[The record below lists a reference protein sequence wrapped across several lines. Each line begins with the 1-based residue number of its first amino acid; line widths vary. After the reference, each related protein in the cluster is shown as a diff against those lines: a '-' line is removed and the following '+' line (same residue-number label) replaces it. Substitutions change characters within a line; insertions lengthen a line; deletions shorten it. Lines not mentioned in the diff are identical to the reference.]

1 MKFDLEL
8 RMVLHG
14 AAGPITLAT
23 QRLTLEASINPVQEE
38 PEPTQE
44 GPDRED
50 ELNDPLNGH
59 VRQEP
64 HMGQFIAPGR
74 GQSRGSS
81 RPAHKLTESDIPLI
95 FGMRESGLLQREI
108 AERFGVA
115 QPVVSDILNG
125 KAWTHVTPT

>member
-8 RMVLHG
+8 RIVLHG
-14 AAGPITLAT
+14 ATGPVTLAT
-23 QRLTLEASINPVQEE
+23 QRLTLEASINPVQE
-38 PEPTQE
+38 

-50 ELNDPLNGH
+50 ELDAPLNGH

-64 HMGQFIAPGR
+64 HRGQFIAPGR

-81 RPAHKLTESDIPLI
+81 RPAHKLTESDIPLL
-95 FGMRESGLLQREI
+95 FGMRESGLTQREI